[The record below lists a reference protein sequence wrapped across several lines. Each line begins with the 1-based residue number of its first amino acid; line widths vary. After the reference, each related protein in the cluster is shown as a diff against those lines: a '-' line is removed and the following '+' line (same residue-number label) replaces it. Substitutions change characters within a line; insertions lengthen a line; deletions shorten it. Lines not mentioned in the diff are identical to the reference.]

1 MKVFN
6 KILAAFLCIVFIIS
20 AIPAYANE
28 SKFISYD
35 VQSIDEYGDITESN
49 EAAYYDG
56 ENLFVSINFITDYT
70 LYYYDSSSTSF
81 VRRGQEKSGRYGRVQ
96 LDLNNKTAVLYM
108 NLNTKKEYNLDN
120 VYKFGSQEFLPL
132 AQMMALLKASLT
144 IKDNK
149 MRIVN
154 SGYTLADADYAMSK
168 MATKL
173 SLANYGINDVIDDIY
188 GGSETAYMASSVLG
202 YFGATVYGLRL
213 SKLDFITK
221 LGDFKEYESFIESC
235 ITNNSNYI
243 DALTT
248 NADMVNRFNTAYNL
262 NKDVNDHSK
271 TLKDVT
277 SVIKDVSEPV
287 KDTSM
292 SNALLWVDARDWN
305 AVFDTISS
313 ITNVADY
320 YLKFGSMCEDNK
332 NMINQ
337 VESRSSVGDNG
348 VPLHL
353 AIESVQKKYGQDL
366 VKSVTAEIGQELA
379 DKAANKAKKIV
390 LEKVIPST
398 AAISIVSKV
407 FKAAGF
413 DIASDSDYSIMIDL
427 NAKNMLFND
436 YSSLESSLK
445 YQNANQTEKYRLSAI
460 FYLQACEQ
468 TFKNAEKLA
477 KKHDLGGNFYKS
489 QIEKADLVL
498 NLYYLAG
505 QSKNFD
511 NFDDIDNIINNNKSE
526 IINSD
531 IINKA
536 TTISQDEL
544 NNLSGQKTSAKF
556 KSKSFMKKYTENVVS
571 FAHGNLSAATDWG
584 YMRIIDVNRDGYPDL
599 TLSQFSAGGG
609 HGNITNIW
617 LYKNGAFEELKFDD
631 FDCDFLQIATD
642 SKGRKFISN
651 GKPELYNCFNDF
663 YDPCEFGE
671 VVVKNNKLTFK
682 EIYNQDDFKSP
693 DDYIN
698 AIEKNYKF
706 KALSD
711 DDMIRLKYD
720 TYEGNDTFVLDS
732 TDDEIKSVVNSYF
745 KSLD

>member
-1 MKVFN
+1 M
-6 KILAAFLCIVFIIS
+6 
-20 AIPAYANE
+20 
-28 SKFISYD
+28 
-35 VQSIDEYGDITESN
+35 
-49 EAAYYDG
+49 
-56 ENLFVSINFITDYT
+56 
-70 LYYYDSSSTSF
+70 
-81 VRRGQEKSGRYGRVQ
+81 
-96 LDLNNKTAVLYM
+96 NNKTAVLYM

-235 ITNNSNYI
+235 VTNNSNYI

-366 VKSVTAEIGQELA
+366 VKSVTSEIGQELV
-379 DKAANKAKKIV
+379 DKVANKAKKIV

-398 AAISIVSKV
+398 VAISIVSKV

-460 FYLQACEQ
+460 FYLQACEK

-477 KKHDLGGNFYKS
+477 KKHELGGNFYKS
-489 QIEKADLVL
+489 QIEKVDSVL

-505 QSKNFD
+505 QSKSFD

-544 NNLSGQKTSAKF
+544 NNLSGQKTNWGTLNNVNIEKYEVSDNTKYETEVLGYEGGGSIAVFVNFDKINNVEGFDIVNIWSNDNYDSKKVSVKDKYCSNKCILFNAQEFPNKTKIRAYKTINGKSVYGPYMTINLNSAK
-556 KSKSFMKKYTENVVS
+556 EN
-571 FAHGNLSAATDWG
+571 GNLYYDEYESLCG
-584 YMRIIDVNRDGYPDL
+584 K
-599 TLSQFSAGGG
+599 QF
-609 HGNITNIW
+609 
-617 LYKNGAFEELKFDD
+617 
-631 FDCDFLQIATD
+631 
-642 SKGRKFISN
+642 
-651 GKPELYNCFNDF
+651 
-663 YDPCEFGE
+663 
-671 VVVKNNKLTFK
+671 
-682 EIYNQDDFKSP
+682 
-693 DDYIN
+693 
-698 AIEKNYKF
+698 
-706 KALSD
+706 
-711 DDMIRLKYD
+711 
-720 TYEGNDTFVLDS
+720 
-732 TDDEIKSVVNSYF
+732 
-745 KSLD
+745 

>member
-1 MKVFN
+1 
-6 KILAAFLCIVFIIS
+6 
-20 AIPAYANE
+20 
-28 SKFISYD
+28 
-35 VQSIDEYGDITESN
+35 
-49 EAAYYDG
+49 
-56 ENLFVSINFITDYT
+56 
-70 LYYYDSSSTSF
+70 
-81 VRRGQEKSGRYGRVQ
+81 
-96 LDLNNKTAVLYM
+96 
-108 NLNTKKEYNLDN
+108 
-120 VYKFGSQEFLPL
+120 
-132 AQMMALLKASLT
+132 
-144 IKDNK
+144 

-235 ITNNSNYI
+235 VTNNSNYI

-366 VKSVTAEIGQELA
+366 VKSVTSEIGQELA
-379 DKAANKAKKIV
+379 DKVANKAKKIV

-398 AAISIVSKV
+398 VAISIVSKV

-460 FYLQACEQ
+460 FYLQACEK

-477 KKHDLGGNFYKS
+477 KKHELGGNFYKS
-489 QIEKADLVL
+489 QIEKVDSVL

-505 QSKNFD
+505 QSKSFD

-544 NNLSGQKTSAKF
+544 NNLSGQKTNWGTLNNVNIEKYEVSDNTKYETEVLGYEGGGSIAVFVNFDKINNVEGFDIVNIWSNDNYDSKKVSVKDKYCSNKCILFNAQEFPNKTKIRAYKTINGKSVYGPYMTINLNSAK
-556 KSKSFMKKYTENVVS
+556 EN
-571 FAHGNLSAATDWG
+571 GNLYYDEYESLCG
-584 YMRIIDVNRDGYPDL
+584 K
-599 TLSQFSAGGG
+599 QF
-609 HGNITNIW
+609 
-617 LYKNGAFEELKFDD
+617 
-631 FDCDFLQIATD
+631 
-642 SKGRKFISN
+642 
-651 GKPELYNCFNDF
+651 
-663 YDPCEFGE
+663 
-671 VVVKNNKLTFK
+671 
-682 EIYNQDDFKSP
+682 
-693 DDYIN
+693 
-698 AIEKNYKF
+698 
-706 KALSD
+706 
-711 DDMIRLKYD
+711 
-720 TYEGNDTFVLDS
+720 
-732 TDDEIKSVVNSYF
+732 
-745 KSLD
+745 

>member
-1 MKVFN
+1 M
-6 KILAAFLCIVFIIS
+6 
-20 AIPAYANE
+20 
-28 SKFISYD
+28 
-35 VQSIDEYGDITESN
+35 
-49 EAAYYDG
+49 
-56 ENLFVSINFITDYT
+56 
-70 LYYYDSSSTSF
+70 
-81 VRRGQEKSGRYGRVQ
+81 
-96 LDLNNKTAVLYM
+96 NNKTAVLYM

-235 ITNNSNYI
+235 VTNNSNYI

-366 VKSVTAEIGQELA
+366 VKSVTSEIGQELA
-379 DKAANKAKKIV
+379 DKVANKAKKIV

-398 AAISIVSKV
+398 VAISIVSKV

-460 FYLQACEQ
+460 FYLQACEK

-477 KKHDLGGNFYKS
+477 KKHELGGNFYKS
-489 QIEKADLVL
+489 QIEKVDSVL

-505 QSKNFD
+505 QSKSFD

-544 NNLSGQKTSAKF
+544 NNLSGQKTNWGTLNNVNIEKYEVSDNTKYETEVLGYEGGGSIAVFVNFDKINNVEGFDIVNIWSNDNYDSKKVSVKDKYCSNKCILFNAQEFPNKTKIRAYKTINGKSVYGPYMTINLNSAK
-556 KSKSFMKKYTENVVS
+556 EN
-571 FAHGNLSAATDWG
+571 GNLYYDEYESLCG
-584 YMRIIDVNRDGYPDL
+584 K
-599 TLSQFSAGGG
+599 QF
-609 HGNITNIW
+609 
-617 LYKNGAFEELKFDD
+617 
-631 FDCDFLQIATD
+631 
-642 SKGRKFISN
+642 
-651 GKPELYNCFNDF
+651 
-663 YDPCEFGE
+663 
-671 VVVKNNKLTFK
+671 
-682 EIYNQDDFKSP
+682 
-693 DDYIN
+693 
-698 AIEKNYKF
+698 
-706 KALSD
+706 
-711 DDMIRLKYD
+711 
-720 TYEGNDTFVLDS
+720 
-732 TDDEIKSVVNSYF
+732 
-745 KSLD
+745 

>member
-1 MKVFN
+1 
-6 KILAAFLCIVFIIS
+6 
-20 AIPAYANE
+20 
-28 SKFISYD
+28 
-35 VQSIDEYGDITESN
+35 
-49 EAAYYDG
+49 
-56 ENLFVSINFITDYT
+56 
-70 LYYYDSSSTSF
+70 
-81 VRRGQEKSGRYGRVQ
+81 
-96 LDLNNKTAVLYM
+96 M

-235 ITNNSNYI
+235 VTNNSNYI

-248 NADMVNRFNTAYNL
+248 NADMVNRFNTAYKL

-366 VKSVTAEIGQELA
+366 VKSVTSEIGQELV

-489 QIEKADLVL
+489 QIEKVDSVL

-544 NNLSGQKTSAKF
+544 NNLSGQKTNWGTLNNVNIEKYEVSDNTKYETEVLGYEGGGSIAVFVNFDKINNVEGFDIVNIWSNDNYDSKKVSVKDKYCSNKCILFNAQEFPNKTKIRAYKTINGKSVYGPYMTINLNSAKE
-556 KSKSFMKKYTENVVS
+556 K
-571 FAHGNLSAATDWG
+571 GNLYYDEYESLCG
-584 YMRIIDVNRDGYPDL
+584 K
-599 TLSQFSAGGG
+599 QF
-609 HGNITNIW
+609 
-617 LYKNGAFEELKFDD
+617 
-631 FDCDFLQIATD
+631 
-642 SKGRKFISN
+642 
-651 GKPELYNCFNDF
+651 
-663 YDPCEFGE
+663 
-671 VVVKNNKLTFK
+671 
-682 EIYNQDDFKSP
+682 
-693 DDYIN
+693 
-698 AIEKNYKF
+698 
-706 KALSD
+706 
-711 DDMIRLKYD
+711 
-720 TYEGNDTFVLDS
+720 
-732 TDDEIKSVVNSYF
+732 
-745 KSLD
+745 

>member
-1 MKVFN
+1 M
-6 KILAAFLCIVFIIS
+6 
-20 AIPAYANE
+20 
-28 SKFISYD
+28 
-35 VQSIDEYGDITESN
+35 
-49 EAAYYDG
+49 
-56 ENLFVSINFITDYT
+56 
-70 LYYYDSSSTSF
+70 
-81 VRRGQEKSGRYGRVQ
+81 
-96 LDLNNKTAVLYM
+96 NNKTAVLYM

-235 ITNNSNYI
+235 VTNNSNYI

-366 VKSVTAEIGQELA
+366 VKSVTSEIGQELA
-379 DKAANKAKKIV
+379 DKVANKAKKIV

-398 AAISIVSKV
+398 VAISIVSKV

-460 FYLQACEQ
+460 FYLQACEK

-477 KKHDLGGNFYKS
+477 KKHELGGNFYKS
-489 QIEKADLVL
+489 QIEKVDSVL

-505 QSKNFD
+505 QSKSFD

-544 NNLSGQKTSAKF
+544 NNLSGQKTNWGTLNNVNIEKYEVSDNTKYETEVLGYEGGGSIAVFVNFDKINNVEGFDIVNIWSNDNYDSKKVSVKDKYCSNKCILFNAQEFPNKTKIRAYKTINGKSVYGPYMTINLNSAK
-556 KSKSFMKKYTENVVS
+556 EN
-571 FAHGNLSAATDWG
+571 GNLYYDEYESLFG
-584 YMRIIDVNRDGYPDL
+584 K
-599 TLSQFSAGGG
+599 QF
-609 HGNITNIW
+609 
-617 LYKNGAFEELKFDD
+617 
-631 FDCDFLQIATD
+631 
-642 SKGRKFISN
+642 
-651 GKPELYNCFNDF
+651 
-663 YDPCEFGE
+663 
-671 VVVKNNKLTFK
+671 
-682 EIYNQDDFKSP
+682 
-693 DDYIN
+693 
-698 AIEKNYKF
+698 
-706 KALSD
+706 
-711 DDMIRLKYD
+711 
-720 TYEGNDTFVLDS
+720 
-732 TDDEIKSVVNSYF
+732 
-745 KSLD
+745 

>member
-6 KILAAFLCIVFIIS
+6 KILAAFLCLAFIIS

-96 LDLNNKTAVLYM
+96 LD
-108 NLNTKKEYNLDN
+108 LNTKKEYNLDN

-235 ITNNSNYI
+235 VTNNSNYI

-366 VKSVTAEIGQELA
+366 VKSVTSEIGQELA
-379 DKAANKAKKIV
+379 DKVANKAKKIV

-398 AAISIVSKV
+398 VAISIVSKV

-460 FYLQACEQ
+460 FYLQACEK

-477 KKHDLGGNFYKS
+477 KKHELGGNFYKS
-489 QIEKADLVL
+489 QIEKVDSVL

-505 QSKNFD
+505 QSKSFD

-544 NNLSGQKTSAKF
+544 NNLSGQKTNWGTLNNVNIE
-556 KSKSFMKKYTENVVS
+556 KYEVSDNTKYETEV
-571 FAHGNLSAATDWG
+571 LG
-584 YMRIIDVNRDGYPDL
+584 YE
-599 TLSQFSAGGG
+599 GGG
-609 HGNITNIW
+609 SIAVFVNFDKINNVEGFDIVNIW
-617 LYKNGAFEELKFDD
+617 SNDNY
-631 FDCDFLQIATD
+631 D
-642 SKGRKFISN
+642 SKKFLLKISIVATSVYFLMHRN
-651 GKPELYNCFNDF
+651 FRIKQKSELI
-663 YDPCEFGE
+663 
-671 VVVKNNKLTFK
+671 KRLT
-682 EIYNQDDFKSP
+682 
-693 DDYIN
+693 
-698 AIEKNYKF
+698 EK
-706 KALSD
+706 AC
-711 DDMIRLKYD
+711 MAH
-720 TYEGNDTFVLDS
+720 T
-732 TDDEIKSVVNSYF
+732 
-745 KSLD
+745 

>member
-1 MKVFN
+1 MFP
-6 KILAAFLCIVFIIS
+6 L
-20 AIPAYANE
+20 
-28 SKFISYD
+28 
-35 VQSIDEYGDITESN
+35 
-49 EAAYYDG
+49 
-56 ENLFVSINFITDYT
+56 YT
-70 LYYYDSSSTSF
+70 
-81 VRRGQEKSGRYGRVQ
+81 V
-96 LDLNNKTAVLYM
+96 A
-108 NLNTKKEYNLDN
+108 
-120 VYKFGSQEFLPL
+120 SQEFLPL

-235 ITNNSNYI
+235 VTNNSNYI

-366 VKSVTAEIGQELA
+366 VKSVTSEIGQELA
-379 DKAANKAKKIV
+379 DKVANKAKKIV

-460 FYLQACEQ
+460 FYLQACEK

-477 KKHDLGGNFYKS
+477 KKHELGGNFYKS
-489 QIEKADLVL
+489 QIEKVDSVL

-505 QSKNFD
+505 QSKSFD

-544 NNLSGQKTSAKF
+544 NNLSGQKTNWGTLNNVNIEKYEVSDNTKYETEVLGYEGGGSIAVFVNFDKINNVEGFDIVNIWSNDNYDSKKVSVKDKYCSNKCILFNAQEFPNKTKIRAYKTINGKSVYGPYMTINLNSAK
-556 KSKSFMKKYTENVVS
+556 EN
-571 FAHGNLSAATDWG
+571 GNLYYDEYESLCG
-584 YMRIIDVNRDGYPDL
+584 K
-599 TLSQFSAGGG
+599 QF
-609 HGNITNIW
+609 
-617 LYKNGAFEELKFDD
+617 
-631 FDCDFLQIATD
+631 
-642 SKGRKFISN
+642 
-651 GKPELYNCFNDF
+651 
-663 YDPCEFGE
+663 
-671 VVVKNNKLTFK
+671 
-682 EIYNQDDFKSP
+682 
-693 DDYIN
+693 
-698 AIEKNYKF
+698 
-706 KALSD
+706 
-711 DDMIRLKYD
+711 
-720 TYEGNDTFVLDS
+720 
-732 TDDEIKSVVNSYF
+732 
-745 KSLD
+745 

>member
-1 MKVFN
+1 
-6 KILAAFLCIVFIIS
+6 
-20 AIPAYANE
+20 
-28 SKFISYD
+28 
-35 VQSIDEYGDITESN
+35 
-49 EAAYYDG
+49 
-56 ENLFVSINFITDYT
+56 
-70 LYYYDSSSTSF
+70 
-81 VRRGQEKSGRYGRVQ
+81 
-96 LDLNNKTAVLYM
+96 M

-235 ITNNSNYI
+235 VTNNSNYI

-366 VKSVTAEIGQELA
+366 VKSVTSEIGQELA
-379 DKAANKAKKIV
+379 DKVANKAKKIV

-398 AAISIVSKV
+398 VAISIVSKV

-460 FYLQACEQ
+460 FYLQACEK

-477 KKHDLGGNFYKS
+477 KKHELGGNFYKS
-489 QIEKADLVL
+489 QIEKVDSVL

-505 QSKNFD
+505 QSKSFD

-544 NNLSGQKTSAKF
+544 NNLSGQKTNWGTLNNVNIEKYEVSDNTKYETEVLGYEGGGSIAVFVNFDKINNVEGFDIVNIWSNDNYDSKKVSVKDKYCSNKCILFNAQEFPNKTKIRAYKTINGKSVYGPYMTINLNSAK
-556 KSKSFMKKYTENVVS
+556 EN
-571 FAHGNLSAATDWG
+571 GNLYYDEYESLCG
-584 YMRIIDVNRDGYPDL
+584 K
-599 TLSQFSAGGG
+599 QF
-609 HGNITNIW
+609 
-617 LYKNGAFEELKFDD
+617 
-631 FDCDFLQIATD
+631 
-642 SKGRKFISN
+642 
-651 GKPELYNCFNDF
+651 
-663 YDPCEFGE
+663 
-671 VVVKNNKLTFK
+671 
-682 EIYNQDDFKSP
+682 
-693 DDYIN
+693 
-698 AIEKNYKF
+698 
-706 KALSD
+706 
-711 DDMIRLKYD
+711 
-720 TYEGNDTFVLDS
+720 
-732 TDDEIKSVVNSYF
+732 
-745 KSLD
+745 

>member
-1 MKVFN
+1 M
-6 KILAAFLCIVFIIS
+6 
-20 AIPAYANE
+20 
-28 SKFISYD
+28 
-35 VQSIDEYGDITESN
+35 
-49 EAAYYDG
+49 
-56 ENLFVSINFITDYT
+56 
-70 LYYYDSSSTSF
+70 
-81 VRRGQEKSGRYGRVQ
+81 
-96 LDLNNKTAVLYM
+96 NNKTAVLYM

-235 ITNNSNYI
+235 VTNNSNYI

-366 VKSVTAEIGQELA
+366 VKSVTSEIGQELA
-379 DKAANKAKKIV
+379 DKVANKAKKIV

-460 FYLQACEQ
+460 FYLQACEK

-477 KKHDLGGNFYKS
+477 KKHELGGNFYKS
-489 QIEKADLVL
+489 QIEKVDSVL

-505 QSKNFD
+505 QSKSFD

-544 NNLSGQKTSAKF
+544 NNLSGQKTNWGTLNNVNIEKYEVSDNTKYETEVLGYEGGGSIAVFVNFDKINNVEGFDIVNIWSNDNYDSKKVSVKDKYCSNKCILFNAQEFPNKTKIRAYKTINGKSVYGPYMTINLNSAK
-556 KSKSFMKKYTENVVS
+556 EN
-571 FAHGNLSAATDWG
+571 GNLYYDEYESLCG
-584 YMRIIDVNRDGYPDL
+584 K
-599 TLSQFSAGGG
+599 QF
-609 HGNITNIW
+609 
-617 LYKNGAFEELKFDD
+617 
-631 FDCDFLQIATD
+631 
-642 SKGRKFISN
+642 
-651 GKPELYNCFNDF
+651 
-663 YDPCEFGE
+663 
-671 VVVKNNKLTFK
+671 
-682 EIYNQDDFKSP
+682 
-693 DDYIN
+693 
-698 AIEKNYKF
+698 
-706 KALSD
+706 
-711 DDMIRLKYD
+711 
-720 TYEGNDTFVLDS
+720 
-732 TDDEIKSVVNSYF
+732 
-745 KSLD
+745 

>member
-1 MKVFN
+1 
-6 KILAAFLCIVFIIS
+6 
-20 AIPAYANE
+20 
-28 SKFISYD
+28 
-35 VQSIDEYGDITESN
+35 
-49 EAAYYDG
+49 
-56 ENLFVSINFITDYT
+56 
-70 LYYYDSSSTSF
+70 
-81 VRRGQEKSGRYGRVQ
+81 
-96 LDLNNKTAVLYM
+96 M

-235 ITNNSNYI
+235 VTNNSNYI

-366 VKSVTAEIGQELA
+366 VKSVTSEIGQELA
-379 DKAANKAKKIV
+379 DKVANKAKKIV

-460 FYLQACEQ
+460 FYLQACEK

-477 KKHDLGGNFYKS
+477 KKHELGGNFYKS
-489 QIEKADLVL
+489 QIEKVDSVL

-505 QSKNFD
+505 QSKSFD

-544 NNLSGQKTSAKF
+544 NNLSGQKTNWGTLNNVNIEKYEVSDNTKYETEVLGYEGGGSIAVFVNFDKINNVEGFDIVNIWSNDNYDSKKVSVKDKYCSNKCILFNAQEFPNKTKIRAYKTINGKSVYGPYMTINLNSAK
-556 KSKSFMKKYTENVVS
+556 EN
-571 FAHGNLSAATDWG
+571 GNLYYDEYESLCG
-584 YMRIIDVNRDGYPDL
+584 K
-599 TLSQFSAGGG
+599 QF
-609 HGNITNIW
+609 
-617 LYKNGAFEELKFDD
+617 
-631 FDCDFLQIATD
+631 
-642 SKGRKFISN
+642 
-651 GKPELYNCFNDF
+651 
-663 YDPCEFGE
+663 
-671 VVVKNNKLTFK
+671 
-682 EIYNQDDFKSP
+682 
-693 DDYIN
+693 
-698 AIEKNYKF
+698 
-706 KALSD
+706 
-711 DDMIRLKYD
+711 
-720 TYEGNDTFVLDS
+720 
-732 TDDEIKSVVNSYF
+732 
-745 KSLD
+745 

>member
-1 MKVFN
+1 
-6 KILAAFLCIVFIIS
+6 
-20 AIPAYANE
+20 
-28 SKFISYD
+28 
-35 VQSIDEYGDITESN
+35 
-49 EAAYYDG
+49 
-56 ENLFVSINFITDYT
+56 
-70 LYYYDSSSTSF
+70 
-81 VRRGQEKSGRYGRVQ
+81 
-96 LDLNNKTAVLYM
+96 
-108 NLNTKKEYNLDN
+108 
-120 VYKFGSQEFLPL
+120 
-132 AQMMALLKASLT
+132 
-144 IKDNK
+144 
-149 MRIVN
+149 
-154 SGYTLADADYAMSK
+154 
-168 MATKL
+168 
-173 SLANYGINDVIDDIY
+173 
-188 GGSETAYMASSVLG
+188 
-202 YFGATVYGLRL
+202 
-213 SKLDFITK
+213 
-221 LGDFKEYESFIESC
+221 
-235 ITNNSNYI
+235 
-243 DALTT
+243 
-248 NADMVNRFNTAYNL
+248 MVNRFNTAYKL

-366 VKSVTAEIGQELA
+366 VKSVTSEIGQELA
-379 DKAANKAKKIV
+379 DKVANKAKKIV

-460 FYLQACEQ
+460 FYLQACEK

-489 QIEKADLVL
+489 QIEKADSVL

-544 NNLSGQKTSAKF
+544 NDFTGQKTNWGTLNNVNIEKYEVSDNTKYETEALGYEGGGSIAVFVNFDKINNVEGFDIVNIWSNDNYDSKKVSVKDKYCSNKCILFNAQEFPNKTKIRAYKTINGKNVYGPYTTINLNSAKE
-556 KSKSFMKKYTENVVS
+556 K
-571 FAHGNLSAATDWG
+571 GNLYYDEYESLCG
-584 YMRIIDVNRDGYPDL
+584 K
-599 TLSQFSAGGG
+599 QF
-609 HGNITNIW
+609 
-617 LYKNGAFEELKFDD
+617 
-631 FDCDFLQIATD
+631 
-642 SKGRKFISN
+642 
-651 GKPELYNCFNDF
+651 
-663 YDPCEFGE
+663 
-671 VVVKNNKLTFK
+671 
-682 EIYNQDDFKSP
+682 
-693 DDYIN
+693 
-698 AIEKNYKF
+698 
-706 KALSD
+706 
-711 DDMIRLKYD
+711 
-720 TYEGNDTFVLDS
+720 
-732 TDDEIKSVVNSYF
+732 
-745 KSLD
+745 